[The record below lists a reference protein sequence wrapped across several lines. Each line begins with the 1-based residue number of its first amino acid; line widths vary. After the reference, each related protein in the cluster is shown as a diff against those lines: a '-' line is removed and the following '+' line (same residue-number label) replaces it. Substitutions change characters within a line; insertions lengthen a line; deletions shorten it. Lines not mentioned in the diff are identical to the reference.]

1 MQDNRILSVLSP
13 AFSRL
18 FLIPALACTAAT
30 LASGQVIGHTKI
42 SDTEGGFGGTLDDF
56 DSLGRAVTTIG
67 DLDGDGV
74 GDLAISARL
83 DDDGG
88 ENRGAIY
95 IVFMNAD
102 GSVKSE
108 QKISDTAG
116 GFTGGLSNQDWFGN
130 SLAPLGDLD
139 GDGVMD
145 LAVGALQSNDGAFN
159 AGAVW
164 ILFLNSDGTVK
175 DQQKIS
181 ATEGGFTG
189 ILNETDR
196 FGTSVL
202 MIGDLDGDSVQ
213 DIAVG
218 ARNDD
223 DGGVDRGAVYV
234 LFLNIDGTVKA
245 HQKISDWFGAF
256 DGVLDD
262 GDGLGWSLAGLGNYM
277 GFGTYALAVGAGGDD
292 DGGVDRGAVWILALA
307 QTGHSLA
314 HIKISSTEGGASPA
328 LQDGD
333 NFGRGCGSIGDLN
346 GDGVADLAVGS
357 PNDNDGGGDRGA
369 MWLLLLN
376 QGGVESS
383 HKISN
388 TEGGFTGD
396 LGDNDYFGYSCRW
409 AGDLDGN
416 GVNDMVVGASGDDD
430 GGSDRGAVWILYL
443 SDPGD
448 LGPFTPFCFCDGT
461 GNAPPCSNPGGPGRG
476 CANSVNP
483 GGGILTASGDAVVG
497 ADTVVLES
505 AGLIPGQFMVFFQG
519 DNAIDNG
526 NGILFGDGLRCAGGN
541 VWRYYPP
548 LTIDG
553 AGMVD
558 SSPHSISGEPGAN
571 SAVNPGD
578 TKHYQGWYR
587 DPNGPCGG
595 TFNLTNGLAITWL

>member
-1 MQDNRILSVLSP
+1 MQHNRISSKFNCCVSAP
-13 AFSRL
+13 AMTL
-18 FLIPALACTAAT
+18 LAACLAT
-30 LASGQVIGHTKI
+30 TIASAQVIGHSKI

-56 DSLGRAVTTIG
+56 DSFGRAVTAIG

-74 GDLAISARL
+74 GDLAIGARL

-88 ENRGAIY
+88 ENRGAVY

-116 GFTGGLSNQDWFGN
+116 GFSGGLSNQDWFGC

-145 LAVGALQSNDGAFN
+145 LAVGALQDDDGSFN

-164 ILFLNSDGTVK
+164 IVFLNTNGTVK
-175 DQQKIS
+175 GQQKIS
-181 ATEGGFTG
+181 ASEGGFTANLG
-189 ILNETDR
+189 ETDR

-202 MIGDLDGDSVQ
+202 MIGDLDGDSVR
-213 DIAVG
+213 DLAVG

-223 DGGVDRGAVYV
+223 DGGTDRGAVYV
-234 LFLNIDGTVKA
+234 LFLNADGTVKA
-245 HQKISDWFGAF
+245 HQKISDWMGNFAGTLA
-256 DGVLDD
+256 D

-292 DGGVDRGAVWILALA
+292 DGGTDRGAVWIMALA
-307 QTGHSLA
+307 PTGHALA
-314 HIKISSTEGGASPA
+314 HVKISSTEGGASPA
-328 LQDGD
+328 LQNGD
-333 NFGRGCGSIGDLN
+333 NFGRSCASTGDLN

-369 MWLLLLN
+369 VWLLMLQ
-376 QGGVESS
+376 QGGVASS

-388 TEGGFTGD
+388 TEGGFQGALD
-396 LGDNDYFGYSCRW
+396 DNDYFGYSCRW

-416 GVNDMVVGASGDDD
+416 GVNDMLVGASSDDD
-430 GGSDRGAVWILYL
+430 GGSDRGAVWVLYL
-443 SDPGD
+443 TNPDA
-448 LGPFTPFCFCDGT
+448 GPFSPFCSCDGT
-461 GNAPPCSNPGGPGRG
+461 GTQPPCGNAGGPGRG
-476 CANSVNP
+476 CANSANP
-483 GGGILTASGDAVVG
+483 GGGLLTGSGDAIVG
-497 ADTVVLES
+497 ADTVVLQ
-505 AGLIPGQFMVFFQG
+505 ADDLIPGQFMVFFQG

-526 NGILFGDGLRCAGGN
+526 NGIVFGDGLRCAGAN
-541 VWRYYPP
+541 VWRYSPP
-548 LTIDG
+548 MIIDG
-553 AGMVD
+553 NGSVD
-558 SSPHSISGEPGAN
+558 SLPHSISGDPGAS

-587 DPNGPCGG
+587 DPNGPCGQ
-595 TFNLTNGLAITWL
+595 TFNLTNGISITWQ